1 LTWSTFGAKID
12 PIGNSLLGYVVVA
25 IGLVVGVGCSQEKQ
39 MEKEPASPPNA
50 TVEFNGPGNRVDAN
64 FQGTSPE

>member
-1 LTWSTFGAKID
+1 MQRKQPQIQNAGRF
-12 PIGNSLLGYVVVA
+12 LLQVVVA
-25 IGLVVGVGCSQEKQ
+25 IGLVVGLGCSQEKQ

>member
-1 LTWSTFGAKID
+1 MQRKQPQIQNAGRF
-12 PIGNSLLGYVVVA
+12 LLHVVVA